1 MGIGGIGGCG
11 GADDGDVEA
20 EATEPTGG
28 PVFDKGVEALT
39 IGEVA
44 LVGVT
49 GGGDGEGSAEPLFY
63 LGEYGIVAFEGAE
76 ARAAE
81 RVGTH
86 AEGGDGGGVE
96 GGVGIVGRALG
107 GAAGEAVEGLLR
119 QAVAMVEVDKIS
131 LVRECAFGSGD
142 GLEFA
147 GSFGAGCADT
157 ALVLNGEITLP

>member
-1 MGIGGIGGCG
+1 MAIGGMLGMFGSGSVAEEFGGVGGVSVGGIGGGG

-28 PVFDKGVEALT
+28 PVFDNGVKALT

-44 LVGVT
+44 LVGVA
-49 GGGDGEGSAEPLFY
+49 GGGDGVGSAEPLLY
-63 LGEYGIVAFEGAE
+63 LGEYGIVAFKGAE

-119 QAVAMVEVDKIS
+119 QAVEVM
-131 LVRECAFGSGD
+131 R
-142 GLEFA
+142 
-147 GSFGAGCADT
+147 
-157 ALVLNGEITLP
+157 